1 MTRSGE
7 NIVGKALEEVGN
19 VLNQTAQASRQNRAV
34 PFGKEQSRR
43 QLRSDFGS
51 LTPEKLAMLIQEHGR
66 PAVNQWIGR
75 EITLRER
82 RQRIGG

>member
-1 MTRSGE
+1 MRSSE
-7 NIVGKALEEVGN
+7 NVIGKALEMVSGVFSEH
-19 VLNQTAQASRQNRAV
+19 AQASRQNRAV

-43 QLRSDFGS
+43 QLRGQFDS
-51 LTPEKLAMLIQEHGR
+51 LTPENLAVLIKEHGR

-82 RQRIGG
+82 RQRTGG